1 LRGLSGLLADVDRL
15 MKIALLETR
24 ESDVWFDFVARA
36 LRRGEV
42 RYYRV
47 KDTVSGT
54 WLFKVSIDSEFRK
67 ALVKAS
73 MCPPGAVY
81 PQLEGDTMVF
91 QKSLLEGYMY
101 DTISVTYL
109 ENVSVRKKNV
119 GTPEELPK
127 WITSSMVE
135 NYEKAT
141 GKKPTYG
148 RGLVTLVREGDYKA
162 MIKFFLMEKAWP
174 LGKIPTEIELRK
186 IAEAKKARIPPER
199 RNVLRT
205 IAKLEMA
212 EDESIYRAL
221 KREFGMGREEAERIL
236 VEMEKEGKVT
246 HPEPGYTKRRAR

>member
-15 MKIALLETR
+15 VKISLIEKR
-24 ESDVWFDFVARA
+24 DGDVWFDFVART

-42 RYYRV
+42 QYYRV
-47 KDTVSGT
+47 KDAVSGT
-54 WLFKVSIDSEFRK
+54 WLFKVSIDREFGK

-73 MCPPGAVY
+73 MCPPGVVY

-109 ENVSVRKKNV
+109 ENGSVRKKNV

-127 WITSSMVE
+127 WITGSMVE
-135 NYEKAT
+135 NYERAT

-162 MIKFFLMEKAWP
+162 MIKFFLMEKAWL

-186 IAEAKKARIPPER
+186 IAEAKRARIPPER
-199 RNVLRT
+199 RNVFRT

-221 KREFGMGREEAERIL
+221 KREFGMGREEVERIL

-246 HPEPGYTKRRAR
+246 HPKLGYTKRRAY